1 MRELLPQAEVYI
13 YENAGKVQGVI
24 GLDGKHI
31 EGPFEKRK
39 TRALS
44 ECVPKNTQAIYFYQ
58 RKGLKIRH
66 EGFDEAAGVL
76 MHIAFKRRLVFSRFS
91 V

>member
-31 EGPFEKRK
+31 EGTFEERK
-39 TRALS
+39 TWALS

-58 RKGLKIRH
+58 REGFKIQH
-66 EGFDEAAGVL
+66 EGFDEAAVEKDYV
-76 MHIAFKRRLVFSRFS
+76 MVWQQK
-91 V
+91 